1 MNIPSAVESVID
13 LLPPSIKENPDN
25 TNLNPIAVKDTLTV
39 IVDYVMEPDDR
50 ISVTWTGA
58 AGTPAEGSYTT
69 GFVEAGSTGPREI
82 PLPNSMVAFNL
93 DKTMTLTYT
102 VIRGSSAPM
111 PSLPLTLN
119 VLPLAQGALPRP
131 FIAQAPGNGT
141 GQVLDVSNLTEFTLR
156 MNGWPL
162 IAFGQYVWLRLKG
175 TNADGSFLNLTY
187 WKAPTNNVSQ
197 PWIIYG
203 FHAQNF
209 SANPLK
215 RLKDGS
221 TLALEFKAA
230 LDRNLDE
237 ARAVRFALRTY
248 IIRTRAETTPVIESV
263 KDSSD
268 QEIPNGGNT
277 DQTNVTVTGTVMA
290 GEEVEVFDG
299 EISRGMVRA
308 DSGDRWELPV
318 TGLANGS
325 HMFTAKALYGSG
337 EVSNKW
343 TINIASLLLQPP
355 SIKEAPDNTNLN
367 PIAARDRLTAVVDY
381 AMEPEDSISVTWTGA
396 PGTPDGG
403 SRTTPPVA
411 AGSTRPREIPLPI
424 SLVRFNLKKPV
435 TVSFTYTR
443 GASTPQTSLPRLLN
457 VLTIPADELIAPVIT
472 QANGTSVLDLKD
484 VFNGGT
490 LRLGSW
496 PHIAVAQRIWLNL
509 EGQNA
514 GGNAHNLTIWTGGRN
529 AVTRGWVS
537 TGSFDAHVLY
547 DYLKELG
554 DGSKL
559 SILFRVNMDG
569 VANLATAVSFPA
581 RIYTVVG
588 KKNGLL

>member
-13 LLPPSIKENPDN
+13 LPAPSIKENPDN
-25 TNLNPIAVKDTLTV
+25 TNLNPVAVKDTLTV

-82 PLPNSMVAFNL
+82 PLRNSMVAFNL
-93 DKTMTLTYT
+93 GKTVTLTYT

-111 PSLPLTLN
+111 TSLPLTLN

-175 TNADGSFLNLTY
+175 TNADGSVFNLMY

-209 SANPLK
+209 SANRLK

-221 TLALEFKAA
+221 TLTLEFKAA
-230 LDRNLDE
+230 LDRNLDD
-237 ARAVRFALRTY
+237 AQAMTFALRTY

-277 DQTNVTVTGTVMA
+277 DQTNVTVTGTTMA

-299 EISRGMVRA
+299 EISRGTVRA
-308 DSGDRWELPV
+308 DSGGRWELPA
-318 TGLANGS
+318 TELTNGS
-325 HMFTAKALYGSG
+325 HVFTAKALDGSG

-367 PIAARDRLTAVVDY
+367 PIAGRDRLTAVVDY
-381 AMEPEDSISVTWTGA
+381 DMEPEDSISVTWA
-396 PGTPDGG
+396 GTPGAG

-424 SLVRFNLKKPV
+424 SLVRFNLGKPV
-435 TVSFTYTR
+435 RVTFTYTR

-472 QANGTSVLDLKD
+472 QANGTPVLDLKD
-484 VFNGGT
+484 VLNGGT
-490 LRLGSW
+490 LRFGSW
-496 PHIAVAQRIWLNL
+496 PHIAANQRIWLDL
-509 EGQNA
+509 EGRKAN
-514 GGNAHNLTIWTGGRN
+514 GDVHNLTIWTGGRN

-554 DGSKL
+554 DGSQL
-559 SILFRVNMDG
+559 SIFFRVNMDG
-569 VANLATAVSFPA
+569 VANLATAVNFPT

-588 KKNGLL
+588 KKSGLL